1 MFRHLLLASLFAG
14 LSYQQSSNKFGNLK
28 FSKNGTFHLNV
39 LEDLHFGDSNIKDAH
54 TLKVMET
61 VLNAEPSD
69 FVVINGDLLDRAST
83 YRENR
88 TAYIDELLHPLV
100 ARNLTWASTYG
111 NHDHTVNT
119 SAKLI
124 LETERKY
131 PNSRTQQMVFGRESG
146 VSNYYLPVYGSNCR
160 GCNCTPELLIWFF
173 DSRGGFYYKELKPD
187 GSFVEQ
193 PSWVDGTVATWFQQ
207 TNARLVEKY
216 KKVIPSIGFVHIP
229 VNVAEAFGMK
239 IGVDANRQ
247 PGINDT
253 MPMAQQSYGF
263 CADGR
268 YNATCDYGGQD
279 IPFLQ
284 TLASTPGLMAV
295 FHAHEHGNTWCYKWD
310 TLIPGMTIKGSGV
323 NLCFG
328 QHTGYGGAGDWIRGA
343 RQILITQSKLK
354 NLELDTWIRLESG
367 GVVGSV
373 SLNSTYNK
381 DFYPATPNQKTYI

>member
-160 GCNCTPELLIWFF
+160 GCNCTPELLIC
-173 DSRGGFYYKELKPD
+173 
-187 GSFVEQ
+187 
-193 PSWVDGTVATWFQQ
+193 WVDGTVATWFQQ

-253 MPMAQQSYGF
+253 MPMAQQSYG
-263 CADGR
+263 
-268 YNATCDYGGQD
+268 
-279 IPFLQ
+279 
-284 TLASTPGLMAV
+284 
-295 FHAHEHGNTWCYKWD
+295 
-310 TLIPGMTIKGSGV
+310 GV